1 MIEAMPTLGIDVGAS
16 KVRYVIWEKNQVLL
30 DKEIKLLAPSREEL
44 NRIFQEISKIT
55 RGSRVSAAGVGL
67 PGTVEKESVT
77 SALNFPTLAGW
88 NIKAELEKLLGVPVK
103 IVNDAKAFVIAETQ
117 AGAAKGKQNVIGI
130 TLGSGLGIGIVLNG
144 NLYLGQGT
152 AGEEGHEIIDLPNR
166 KEAEDFASA
175 KFFKKFGKSP
185 DQLRQLA
192 EIGDQ
197 DAKQAFEEFGK
208 NLGVII
214 ANLVNLLDPEEIVL
228 GGGIAGA
235 YGFFIEETKRSAA
248 DLIVNPSRKD
258 IAIRPAALGPSA
270 GAIGAAILTGL

>member
-1 MIEAMPTLGIDVGAS
+1 MPTLGIDVGAS
-16 KVRYVIWEKNQVLL
+16 KVRYVIWEKNQVFLN
-30 DKEIKLLAPSREEL
+30 EEVKLLAPSREEL

-55 RGSRVSAAGVGL
+55 KERRVSAVGVGL
-67 PGTVEKESVT
+67 PGTVENESVT

-185 DQLRQLA
+185 NQLRQLA
-192 EIGDQ
+192 EVGDR

-228 GGGIAGA
+228 GGGITGA
-235 YGFFIEETKRSAA
+235 YDFFIEETKKTAA
-248 DLIVNPSRKD
+248 DLIVNPSRKN
-258 IAIRPAALGPSA
+258 IEILPAALGPSA
-270 GAIGAAILTGL
+270 GAIGAAILAGL